1 MRVARMTQGDTTRYL
16 VGCDFINRVH
26 LPKTRV

>member
-1 MRVARMTQGDTTRYL
+1 MRVARMTQDNTTRYL
-16 VGCDFINRVH
+16 VGCDFINRIH

>member
-1 MRVARMTQGDTTRYL
+1 MRVARMNQDNGTRYL
-16 VGCDFINRVH
+16 VGCDFIDRVH